1 MSKMLVDGGAV
12 VNVITTTKKVIC
24 SGLKL
29 PSVAVSEPL
38 LMWH

>member
-29 PSVAVSEPL
+29 PSVAVSKPL